1 MNNDSQHNE
10 MRIAHVAC
18 GTAREEELRKGCE
31 ALLGVVAGDPD
42 ALQHVL
48 DIDERLAPRGR
59 LRAVSVAETETR

>member
-1 MNNDSQHNE
+1 MSNDSTHTE
-10 MRIAHVAC
+10 MRIAPVAC

-59 LRAVSVAETETR
+59 LRAVSAADTAAR